1 MEGRILDIVVCG
13 AQKPFVRGG
22 AEQHQENLAAALTG
36 AGHRAEIVR
45 LPVAWER
52 GRLFDAPLA
61 WRMVDL
67 DADLVIATN
76 FPSYFV
82 RHPNKVVWLL
92 HQHRG
97 AYDGFATGAD
107 WSDFG
112 LDDVSLEEQRLM
124 TEWDI
129 VALSDAQKVFSNSRV
144 VSERLARYNG
154 LDSTPLAHP
163 PPLSDR
169 LHPGPFG
176 DYVLSVQRQE
186 ANKRPQLLVDAMS
199 NVPAPLRAVMAGR
212 GELLPRLEHRV
223 SELDLTG
230 RVELPGF
237 VLDDAVVDLFAGALA
252 VVYVP
257 EDEDYG
263 YATLQAFYAG
273 KPVICAADSG
283 AVLDWV
289 EDGVTGLVTDGTASG
304 LAAAIRRLHQD
315 RDLARRLGA
324 AGRER
329 VASLSW
335 ADVVAR
341 LTAR

>member
-1 MEGRILDIVVCG
+1 MCG

-22 AEQHQENLAAALTG
+22 AEQHQEALVAALTA
-36 AGHRAEIVR
+36 AGHRADLVR
-45 LPVAWER
+45 LPVAWEK
-52 GRLFDAPLA
+52 GRLFDSPLA
-61 WRMVDL
+61 WRMVDI

-97 AYDGFATGAD
+97 AYDGFAAGAS
-107 WSDFG
+107 WSDFA

-124 TEWDI
+124 TEWDT
-129 VALSDAQKVFSNSRV
+129 VALSEARRVYSNSRV
-144 VSERLARYNG
+144 VSDRLTRYNG

-163 PPLSDR
+163 PPLHDR
-169 LHPGPFG
+169 LRPGPSG

-186 ANKRPQLLVDAMS
+186 ANKRPAMLVDAMAR
-199 NVPAPLRAVMAGR
+199 VDGLRAVMAGR
-212 GELLPRLEHRV
+212 GELLEELRRRVADQGTGDRV
-223 SELDLTG
+223 S
-230 RVELPGF
+230 LPGF
-237 VLDDAVVDLFAGALA
+237 VPDEELLDLYAGALA

-263 YATLQAFYAG
+263 YATLQAFYAA

-289 EDGVTGLVTDGTASG
+289 EHEVTGLVTDGTPAG
-304 LAAAIRRLHQD
+304 LADAVRRLAAD
-315 RDLARRLGA
+315 RELAERMGR
-324 AGRER
+324 AGRAR

-335 ADVVAR
+335 PDVVTE
-341 LTAR
+341 LTGP